1 MWKITLVGNQKPE
14 NTQVKVLLFQLRFA
28 QGVRLTFSHFTIGI
42 MQVSVAGCN
51 VHSQDS
57 GHQHTCCLSAL
68 GDRRIRNLNFEFSV
82 KEETPKYF
90 DCGYISREV
99 TAYAA
104 VISPVCTPDEA
115 TQHTRE
121 RKDITPTS

>member
-28 QGVRLTFSHFTIGI
+28 QGVGLTFSHFTVGI

-51 VHSQDS
+51 VRYQDS

-90 DCGYISREV
+90 VDAS
-99 TAYAA
+99 A
-104 VISPVCTPDEA
+104 VKLQHMLPSSLLFAPQMKLHNTPEIGK
-115 TQHTRE
+115 T
-121 RKDITPTS
+121 